1 MNNGSKG
8 EIQYLKGEDW
18 KPFGN
23 YLVSNYGRVYSLFSK
38 RMLTP
43 ALSKSH
49 YKYYYT
55 VSLSDEGKRT
65 IYRLHRLVAQL
76 FIPNPSEKAE
86 VHHIDCDTLNNK
98 VDNLQW
104 VTAEEH
110 REIHKE
116 LRKKGS
122 EHGDEYKGIA

>member
-23 YLVSNYGRVYSLFSK
+23 YLVSSYGRVYSLFSN
-38 RMLTP
+38 RMLNPT
-43 ALSKSH
+43 LRKSH
-49 YKYYYT
+49 YNYYYI
-55 VSLSDEGKRT
+55 VDLYDDGNHRT
-65 IYRLHRLVAQL
+65 YRLHRLVAQL
-76 FIPNPSEKAE
+76 FIPNPTDKAE

-110 REIHKE
+110 REIH
-116 LRKKGS
+116 RKLKAKGS
-122 EHGDEYKGIA
+122 EHGNEYK